1 MEYNDANLI
10 KLYADGLSYTEIG
23 KVFGISRSAAAGK
36 IRRLKTKNPTLLIS
50 RAPGIHPQGKT
61 FGPKPKPKKIAPNK
75 YTVMTKL
82 KVFQDFTKN
91 QLREMLKQAVENT
104 K

>member
-1 MEYNDANLI
+1 MEYNEANLI

-23 KVFGISRSAAAGK
+23 EVFGITRCAAAGK
-36 IRRLKTKNPTLLIS
+36 IRRLKTKHPTILAS
-50 RAPGIHPQGKT
+50 RAPGVHPRGKT
-61 FGPKPKPKKIAPNK
+61 FGPKPKAKKIAPNK

-82 KVFQDFTKN
+82 KGFQDFTKN